1 MQKKKK
7 DKLFITLIILDVLAL
22 IGFFITYGP
31 ITFFRST
38 LVTSAM
44 TTQTHQY
51 LAYIFYN
58 DEIIAE
64 VMKENVVDEFVK
76 SSSNTSDIE
85 FNNAEVTE
93 YANEFEEQVLKRD
106 EGNDLYK
113 VITTKYKK
121 NTIHLLV
128 VYDPSRLSLVNSP
141 KNAKGGQMMTS
152 LAKSFD
158 AIAAVNA
165 SGYSRNKSTGAI
177 KPVGTII
184 QDGKITSEN
193 GKITY
198 GRGFIGFNYDNVLM
212 LTYEDAETAIEN
224 GMRDAMT
231 FGPFLILNGEK
242 AEMKG
247 DGGWGYAPR
256 TAIAQRK
263 DGIVLF
269 AVSDG
274 RGKGSPGLS
283 MVQLADFLYQYGAYN
298 AANLDGGGSSTMV
311 INGKLINDPGGY
323 TYTGQRYLC
332 NAWILK

>member
-1 MQKKKK
+1 MVKKKK
-7 DKLFITLIILDVLAL
+7 DKLMITIVILDILVFL
-22 IGFFITYGP
+22 GFFITYGP
-31 ITFFRST
+31 ISYFRNF
-38 LVTSAM
+38 LITSAM
-44 TTQTHQY
+44 TTRTHQY

-58 DEIIAE
+58 DDIISE
-64 VMKENVVDEFVK
+64 VMKQNVVNNFDETT
-76 SSSNTSDIE
+76 NTSEIK
-85 FNNAEVTE
+85 FNNNTE
-93 YANEFEEQVLKRD
+93 ITDYANEYEEQVLKRD

-113 VITTKYKK
+113 VFTVKYKR
-121 NTIHLLV
+121 NTIHMLV
-128 VYDPSRLSLVNSP
+128 IYDPSRISMVLSSR
-141 KNAKGGQMMTS
+141 NARGGQMMTS
-152 LAKSFD
+152 IAKENE

-165 SGYSRNKSTGAI
+165 SGYSRNRNTGALT
-177 KPVGTII
+177 PVGVVISG
-184 QDGKITSEN
+184 GKIIAGTSATN
-193 GKITY
+193 QL
-198 GRGFIGFNYDNVLM
+198 IGFNEDNVLV
-212 LTYEDAETAIEN
+212 LTYDDAETAIKN

-231 FGPFLILNGEK
+231 FGPFLIMNGEK

-298 AANLDGGGSSTMV
+298 AANLDGGGSSMLV
-311 INGKLINDPGGY
+311 VDNKLINDPGGY
-323 TYTGQRYLC
+323 TYTGQRYVC